1 MKYNAIQCYKVNKV
15 VLKKVVTFW
24 RSLLIFLK
32 SAVAQWQTPIL
43 KNNVRIRIKTRHS
56 TRKICFTGPVYVT
69 ASFYHKIILV
79 FLFAQ
84 FSSKKQILQSLSN
97 LFFQYFC
104 KQYLSVQLALTEVFA
119 VNSKL
124 CSCSVLLQLAKQTN
138 KDWHGS
144 EIFSLEKILS
154 AAFVGQCGKR
164 HRCLSQS
171 RRKV

>member
-1 MKYNAIQCYKVNKV
+1 MQEYVSKHGILQIN
-15 VLKKVVTFW
+15 
-24 RSLLIFLK
+24 LLYRACL
-32 SAVAQWQTPIL
+32 
-43 KNNVRIRIKTRHS
+43 
-56 TRKICFTGPVYVT
+56 YVT
-69 ASFYHKIILV
+69 ASFQHKMILF

-84 FSSKKQILQSLSN
+84 FSSKNQILQSLSN
-97 LFFQYFC
+97 LFFQDFC

-171 RRKV
+171 RRKVKIGERGPGGGKQ